1 MKPFKTM
8 KKSFLTILLGLLS
21 VVALLSCGK
30 EPVDDSGL
38 LVTGRSQCYMT
49 FFDLLGSDHRTVL
62 VSGQTVIDTTA
73 LTVKAVARFGTN
85 MTRVKP
91 YCSVVTDAIVEPTM
105 GIWTDYTQPQK
116 YTVVSGNR
124 KVRKT
129 YTVTI
134 SVQN

>member
-1 MKPFKTM
+1 MM
-8 KKSFLTILLGLLS
+8 KKSILIKLMSLLTVIGLLS
-21 VVALLSCGK
+21 CAE
-30 EPVDDSGL
+30 EPVDESGL
-38 LVTGRSQCYMT
+38 LITGRSQCFMT

-85 MTRVKP
+85 MQRVKP
-91 YCSVVTDAIVEPTM
+91 YCSVVTDAIVEPNM
-105 GIWTDYTQPQK
+105 GVWTDFTEPKQ

-129 YTVTI
+129 YTITVTL
-134 SVQN
+134 QK

>member
-1 MKPFKTM
+1 MKSFKTM

-38 LVTGRSQCYMT
+38 LITSRSQCYMT

>member
-1 MKPFKTM
+1 MKSIAVYKF
-8 KKSFLTILLGLLS
+8 FGILALIG
-21 VVALLSCGK
+21 LLSCGK
-30 EPVDDSGL
+30 EPIDESGL
-38 LVTGRSQCYMT
+38 LITGRNQCFMT

-73 LTVKAVARFGTN
+73 LTVTAVARFGTN
-85 MTRVKP
+85 IQRVKP

-124 KVRKT
+124 QVRKT
-129 YTVTI
+129 YTVT
-134 SVQN
+134 VTLQK